1 MLQAMYKKEYNFAYN
16 KESNKQC
23 IILLSRTQPSSPGPL
38 QVSKDSKLLS
48 MTSPGPQ
55 GLEGHRGHP
64 AL

>member
-38 QVSKDSKLLS
+38 QVSKLLS

-55 GLEGHRGHP
+55 GPQGYRGHP
-64 AL
+64 A